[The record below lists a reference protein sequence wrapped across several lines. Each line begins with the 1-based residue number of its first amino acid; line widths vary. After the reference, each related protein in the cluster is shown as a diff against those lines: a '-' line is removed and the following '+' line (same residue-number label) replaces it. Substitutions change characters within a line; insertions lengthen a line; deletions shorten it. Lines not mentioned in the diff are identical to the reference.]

1 MALPIPDDVQR
12 FVLLTIPSVPYLEAL
27 LLMRSTPGRT
37 WDAAQ
42 VAQRLY
48 LSDRVGASLLSGL
61 AAAGVADAAPSGQY
75 RYRPQSEEL
84 TELIDRLAIEYA
96 KNLVGISNLI
106 HSKMS
111 KKAQQFVDAFVLR
124 KDS

>member
-1 MALPIPDDVQR
+1 M
-12 FVLLTIPSVPYLEAL
+12 
-27 LLMRSTPGRT
+27 
-37 WDAAQ
+37 
-42 VAQRLY
+42 AQRLY
-48 LSDRVGASLLSGL
+48 LSDKVGASLLSGL
-61 AAAGVADAAPSGQY
+61 AAAGVADAEQLGQY

-84 TELIDRLAIEYA
+84 TQLIDRLAIEYA
-96 KNLVGISNLI
+96 KNLVGVSNLI